1 LVHQR
6 SRHILSSTPN
16 GLLVNT
22 RDLHQQPIGT
32 PTHTLRLKSQV
43 PTTLAL
49 VQSTQEQVHLI
60 MPLSLRMG
68 FTSAAW
74 ITAAGMNRLG

>member
-1 LVHQR
+1 V
-6 SRHILSSTPN
+6 
-16 GLLVNT
+16 
-22 RDLHQQPIGT
+22 
-32 PTHTLRLKSQV
+32 LRLKSQV
-43 PTTLAL
+43 PATLTF

-74 ITAAGMNRLG
+74 TTLAGMNRLGWHPSVFTILFDGRTLRYQPT